1 MTTTITQ
8 PETTENTTSIV
19 EESAF
24 LKELVLQVRAQ
35 DHYGVYRTWK
45 DELVLANYVVTKEKK
60 SKISVEGDVDPA
72 TQLRILCFY
81 RAIASRIEKETGK
94 LCQVVIDLSHEGFGW
109 AIVWTGRLMVL
120 SRTLRDAQRFGYP
133 SLKKLAA
140 QGERLVDS
148 GIKIIKEFPEV
159 ADA

>member
-8 PETTENTTSIV
+8 PETNTDIV
-19 EESAF
+19 EQSTF

-35 DHYGVYRTWK
+35 DHYGVYRSWK
-45 DELVLANYVVTKEKK
+45 DELVLANFVVSKEKK
-60 SKISVEGDVDPA
+60 SQISVEGDVDSA
-72 TQLRILCFY
+72 TELRILCFY
-81 RAIASRIEKETGK
+81 RAIAACIEKQTGK

-133 SLKKLAA
+133 SLHKLAA

-148 GIKIIKEFPEV
+148 GLKAIEKFPE
-159 ADA
+159 AAEG

>member
-1 MTTTITQ
+1 MTTTTT
-8 PETTENTTSIV
+8 TTETTSIV
-19 EESAF
+19 AESAF

-45 DELVLANYVVTKEKK
+45 DELVLANFVVSREKK

-81 RAIASRIEKETGK
+81 RAIAVCIEKQTGK
-94 LCQVVIDLSHEGFGW
+94 LCQVVTDLSHEGFGW
-109 AIVWTGRLMVL
+109 AIIWTGRLIVL

-133 SLKKLAA
+133 SLQKLAA
-140 QGERLVDS
+140 QGERLVES
-148 GIKIIKEFPEV
+148 GLKSIEKFPDA
-159 ADA
+159 ADG

>member
-1 MTTTITQ
+1 MTTTTT
-8 PETTENTTSIV
+8 PETTSIV

-24 LKELVLQVRAQ
+24 LQALVQQVRAQ
-35 DHYGVYRTWK
+35 DHYGVYRSWK
-45 DELVLANYVVTKEKK
+45 DELVLSNFVVSKEKK
-60 SKISVEGDVDPA
+60 SQISVEGDVDPA

-81 RAIASRIEKETGK
+81 RAIAACIEKETGK

-133 SLKKLAA
+133 SLQKLAA
-140 QGERLVDS
+140 QGERLVES
-148 GIKIIKEFPEV
+148 GVKTVEKFP
-159 ADA
+159 DAANA

>member
-1 MTTTITQ
+1 MTTTTT
-8 PETTENTTSIV
+8 PETTSIV
-19 EESAF
+19 EESTF

-35 DHYGVYRTWK
+35 DHYGVYRSWK
-45 DELVLANYVVTKEKK
+45 DELVLANFVVSKEKK
-60 SKISVEGDVDPA
+60 SQISVEGDVDSA

-81 RAIASRIEKETGK
+81 RAIAVCIEKQTGK

-109 AIVWTGRLMVL
+109 AIVWTGRLVVL

-133 SLKKLAA
+133 SLQKLAS
-140 QGERLVDS
+140 QGERLVES
-148 GIKIIKEFPEV
+148 GIKNVEKFPNA

>member
-1 MTTTITQ
+1 MTTTTTI
-8 PETTENTTSIV
+8 PETTTNIV
-19 EESAF
+19 EESSF

-45 DELVLANYVVTKEKK
+45 DELVLANFVVSKDKK
-60 SKISVEGDVDPA
+60 SKISVEGDVDSA

-81 RAIASRIEKETGK
+81 RAIAACIERKTGK
-94 LCQVVIDLSHEGFGW
+94 LCQAVIDLSHEGFGW
-109 AIVWTGRLMVL
+109 SIIWTGRLMVV

-140 QGERLVDS
+140 QGERLVNS
-148 GIKIIKEFPEV
+148 GIKSIEQFPNA
-159 ADA
+159 ADG

>member
-1 MTTTITQ
+1 MTTTTIK
-8 PETTENTTSIV
+8 PETASSIV
-19 EESAF
+19 EESTF

-35 DHYGVYRTWK
+35 DHYGVYRSWK
-45 DELVLANYVVTKEKK
+45 DELVLANFVVSKEKK

-81 RAIASRIEKETGK
+81 RAIATCIEKQTGQ

-109 AIVWTGRLMVL
+109 AIIWTGRLMVL

-148 GIKIIKEFPEV
+148 GIKTIEKFPDV
-159 ADA
+159 AKA

>member
-1 MTTTITQ
+1 MTTITNIT
-8 PETTENTTSIV
+8 ETNTSIV
-19 EESAF
+19 ESSNF

-35 DHYGVYRTWK
+35 DRYGVYRSWK
-45 DELVLANYVVTKEKK
+45 DELVLAKYVVSKEKK
-60 SKISVEGDVDPA
+60 SQISVEGDVDPA
-72 TQLRILCFY
+72 TQLRVLCFY
-81 RAIASRIEKETGK
+81 RAIAACIEKETGK

-140 QGERLVDS
+140 QGERLVES
-148 GIKIIKEFPEV
+148 GIKTVEKFPDA

>member
-1 MTTTITQ
+1 MTTTTT
-8 PETTENTTSIV
+8 PETTISLV

-35 DHYGVYRTWK
+35 DHYGVYRSWK
-45 DELVLANYVVTKEKK
+45 DELVLANFVVSREKK
-60 SKISVEGDVDPA
+60 SQISVEGNVDPA
-72 TQLRILCFY
+72 TQLRIICFY
-81 RAIASRIEKETGK
+81 RAIAACIEKQTGK

-109 AIVWTGRLMVL
+109 AIVWTGRLVVL
-120 SRTLRDAQRFGYP
+120 PHTLRDAQRFGYP

-148 GIKIIKEFPEV
+148 GIKTIEKFPDA

>member
-1 MTTTITQ
+1 MTTTTT
-8 PETTENTTSIV
+8 TTETTSIV
-19 EESAF
+19 EQSTF

-45 DELVLANYVVTKEKK
+45 DELVIANFVVSREKK

-81 RAIASRIEKETGK
+81 RAIAVCIEKQTGK
-94 LCQVVIDLSHEGFGW
+94 LCQVVTDLSHEGFGW
-109 AIVWTGRLMVL
+109 AIIWTGRLIVL

-133 SLKKLAA
+133 SLQKLAA
-140 QGERLVDS
+140 QGERLVES
-148 GIKIIKEFPEV
+148 GLKSIEKFPDA
-159 ADA
+159 ADG

>member
-1 MTTTITQ
+1 MTTTT
-8 PETTENTTSIV
+8 TTETNANII
-19 EESAF
+19 EESTF

-35 DHYGVYRTWK
+35 DSYGVYCTWK
-45 DELVLANYVVTKEKK
+45 DELVIANFVVSKEKK
-60 SKISVEGDVDPA
+60 SKISIEGDVDPA

-81 RAIASRIEKETGK
+81 RAIAVCIEKETGK
-94 LCQVVIDLSHEGFGW
+94 LCQVVTDLSHEGFGW
-109 AIVWTGRLMVL
+109 AIVWTGKLVVL

-148 GIKIIKEFPEV
+148 GIKAIEQFPDA
-159 ADA
+159 ADG

>member
-1 MTTTITQ
+1 MTTTTT
-8 PETTENTTSIV
+8 TTETTSIV
-19 EESAF
+19 EQSTF

-45 DELVLANYVVTKEKK
+45 DELVIANFVVSREKK

-81 RAIASRIEKETGK
+81 RAIAVCIEKQTGK
-94 LCQVVIDLSHEGFGW
+94 LCQVVTDLSHEGFGW
-109 AIVWTGRLMVL
+109 AIIWTGRLIVL

-133 SLKKLAA
+133 SLEKLAA
-140 QGERLVDS
+140 QGERLVES
-148 GIKIIKEFPEV
+148 GLKSIEKFPDA
-159 ADA
+159 ADG

>member
-1 MTTTITQ
+1 MTTTTT
-8 PETTENTTSIV
+8 TTETNASVV

-24 LKELVLQVRAQ
+24 LQALVQQVRAQ
-35 DHYGVYRTWK
+35 DHYGVYRSWK
-45 DELVLANYVVTKEKK
+45 DELVLANFVVSKEKK
-60 SKISVEGDVDPA
+60 SQISVEGDVDPA

-81 RAIASRIEKETGK
+81 RAIAACIEKETGK

-140 QGERLVDS
+140 QGERLVES
-148 GIKIIKEFPEV
+148 GIKTVEKFPDA

>member
-1 MTTTITQ
+1 MNTTTTT
-8 PETTENTTSIV
+8 PETTTSIV
-19 EESAF
+19 EQSTF

-45 DELVLANYVVTKEKK
+45 DELVLANYVVSKEKK
-60 SKISVEGDVDPA
+60 SQISVEGDVDSA
-72 TQLRILCFY
+72 TQLRIICFY
-81 RAIASRIEKETGK
+81 RAIAASIEKQTGK

-133 SLKKLAA
+133 NLKKLAA
-140 QGERLVDS
+140 QGERLVNS
-148 GIKIIKEFPEV
+148 GIKNIEQYPDA
-159 ADA
+159 ADG

>member
-1 MTTTITQ
+1 MTTTTTIS
-8 PETTENTTSIV
+8 ETTTSIV
-19 EESAF
+19 EESTF
-24 LKELVLQVRAQ
+24 LQELVLQVRAQ
-35 DHYGVYRTWK
+35 DHYGVYRSWK
-45 DELVLANYVVTKEKK
+45 DELVLANFVVSKEKK
-60 SKISVEGDVDPA
+60 SQISVEGDVDPA

-81 RAIASRIEKETGK
+81 RAIAACIEKQTGK

-148 GIKIIKEFPEV
+148 GIKNIEKFPNA
-159 ADA
+159 ADG

>member
-1 MTTTITQ
+1 MNTTTTT
-8 PETTENTTSIV
+8 PETTTSIV
-19 EESAF
+19 EQSTF

-45 DELVLANYVVTKEKK
+45 DELVLANYVVSKEKK
-60 SKISVEGDVDPA
+60 SKISVEGDVDSA
-72 TQLRILCFY
+72 TQLRIICFY
-81 RAIASRIEKETGK
+81 RAIAASIEKQTGK

-133 SLKKLAA
+133 NLKKLAA
-140 QGERLVDS
+140 QGERLVNS
-148 GIKIIKEFPEV
+148 GIKNIEQYPDA
-159 ADA
+159 ADG

>member
-1 MTTTITQ
+1 MTTTTT
-8 PETTENTTSIV
+8 PETTSIV
-19 EESAF
+19 EESTF

-35 DHYGVYRTWK
+35 DHYGVYRSWK
-45 DELVLANYVVTKEKK
+45 DELVLANFVVSKEKK
-60 SKISVEGDVDPA
+60 SQISVEGDVDPA

-81 RAIASRIEKETGK
+81 RAIAVCIEKQTGK

-109 AIVWTGRLMVL
+109 AIVWTGRLVVL

-133 SLKKLAA
+133 SLQKLAS
-140 QGERLVDS
+140 QGERLVES
-148 GIKIIKEFPEV
+148 GIKNIEKFPNA

>member
-1 MTTTITQ
+1 MTTTTT
-8 PETTENTTSIV
+8 TTETTSIV
-19 EESAF
+19 EQSTF

-45 DELVLANYVVTKEKK
+45 DELVIANFVVSKEKK

-81 RAIASRIEKETGK
+81 RAIAVCIEKQIGN
-94 LCQVVIDLSHEGFGW
+94 LCQVVTDLSHEGFGW
-109 AIVWTGRLMVL
+109 ALVWTGKLVVL

-133 SLKKLAA
+133 SLEKLAA
-140 QGERLVDS
+140 QGERLVES
-148 GIKIIKEFPEV
+148 GLKSIEKFP
-159 ADA
+159 DAAEG

>member
-1 MTTTITQ
+1 MTTTT
-8 PETTENTTSIV
+8 TTETTTSIID
-19 EESAF
+19 ESTF

-45 DELVLANYVVTKEKK
+45 DELVLANFVVSREKK

-81 RAIASRIEKETGK
+81 RAIAVCIEKQTGK
-94 LCQVVIDLSHEGFGW
+94 LCQVVTDLSHEGFGW
-109 AIVWTGRLMVL
+109 AIIWTGRLIVL

-133 SLKKLAA
+133 SLQKLAA
-140 QGERLVDS
+140 QGERLVES
-148 GIKIIKEFPEV
+148 GLKSIEKFPDA
-159 ADA
+159 ADG

>member
-1 MTTTITQ
+1 MTTTTT
-8 PETTENTTSIV
+8 TTETTSIV
-19 EESAF
+19 EQSTF

-45 DELVLANYVVTKEKK
+45 DELVIANFVVSKEKK

-81 RAIASRIEKETGK
+81 RAIAVCIEKQTGN
-94 LCQVVIDLSHEGFGW
+94 LCQVVTDLSHEGFGW
-109 AIVWTGRLMVL
+109 ALVWTGKLVVL

-133 SLKKLAA
+133 SLEKLAA
-140 QGERLVDS
+140 QGERLVES
-148 GIKIIKEFPEV
+148 GLKSIEKFP
-159 ADA
+159 DAAEG